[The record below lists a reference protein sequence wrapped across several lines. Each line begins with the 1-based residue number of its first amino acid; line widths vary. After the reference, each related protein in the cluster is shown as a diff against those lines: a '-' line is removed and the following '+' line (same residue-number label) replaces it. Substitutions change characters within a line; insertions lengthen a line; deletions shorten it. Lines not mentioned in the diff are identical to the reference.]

1 MTKTRKRWL
10 LAGLMLLLLIGLIGG
25 CTPAEPATTS
35 RPTVTKAP
43 ATTTGT
49 TASAQTLTANALK
62 EIETFLNKAEN
73 NGFISYNH
81 FYSRPEDVSLYEV
94 FYSSSALVEGTER
107 ETCLQAGIGVEAYP
121 LFKVTRAEAEATVQK
136 KLGISLTNV
145 VEGMSKFRYME
156 STDAYYLSHTDS
168 NYWTVTVLGGT
179 ITREGLYAVRY
190 RSTNTGAQD
199 TTVTL
204 RKTEDGYQF
213 VSNLSDASAKKTLS
227 AEEQKAIQDYLN
239 AEENNGFIGSL
250 NLYAAPQ
257 EASLWAIFYDGA
269 GVGSWDMGAWSEE
282 EKQALLTAA
291 GWEEFYVKVIKIPAA
306 DAAKVVQEK
315 LGIPLSAMSAP
326 LDYHY
331 LEAYDAYYHMHSDTN
346 LQTVTVTGGTVSG
359 DLYTVYY
366 TAGFENETFTVVL
379 RKTATGYQFV
389 SNKKGKKD

>member
-10 LAGLMLLLLIGLIGG
+10 LAGLVLLLLAGLIGG

-49 TASAQTLTANALK
+49 TEKTATTSTTAAPAQVLTA
-62 EIETFLNKAEN
+62 
-73 NGFISYNH
+73 
-81 FYSRPEDVSLYEV
+81 
-94 FYSSSALVEGTER
+94 
-107 ETCLQAGIGVEAYP
+107 
-121 LFKVTRAEAEATVQK
+121 
-136 KLGISLTNV
+136 
-145 VEGMSKFRYME
+145 
-156 STDAYYLSHTDS
+156 
-168 NYWTVTVLGGT
+168 
-179 ITREGLYAVRY
+179 
-190 RSTNTGAQD
+190 AQ
-199 TTVTL
+199 
-204 RKTEDGYQF
+204 
-213 VSNLSDASAKKTLS
+213 
-227 AEEQKAIQDYLN
+227 QKAIQDYLN

-269 GVGSWDMGAWSEE
+269 GVGSWDMDAWSEE

-291 GWEEFYVKVIKIPAA
+291 GWEEFYVKVIRIPAA